1 MLKDNKIEF
10 LFYKIIKIKMNLE
23 RKSRQFK
30 SFLEDIHNKI
40 NLKYDHDLPR
50 VTQLYGEKKEIAKTS
65 LDILNKYKK
74 KFSDVRDTDIE
85 SMFAESNDSERF
97 GASSYKK
104 HMRPNM
110 IREFEN
116 SYKTLTSILN
126 IDVFFGLQQL
136 PVIQNNGF
144 IKYLG
149 EKKEKKV
156 EEVEEVKEEVKKER
170 IILPPVPKSNDA
182 WTDEPFVS
190 PFLYTIK
197 AYFPMTKETIYF

>member
-1 MLKDNKIEF
+1 
-10 LFYKIIKIKMNLE
+10 MNLE

-30 SFLEDIHNKI
+30 SFLEDTHNKI

-50 VTQLYGEKKEIAKTS
+50 VTQLYGEKREIAKTS

-74 KFSDVRDTDIE
+74 KFSDVRGTDIE
-85 SMFAESNDSERF
+85 SIFAEANDAERF

-116 SYKTLTSILN
+116 SYKTLTTILN

-144 IKYLG
+144 VKYLG

-156 EEVEEVKEEVKKER
+156 VEEEIKEEVKKER

-190 PFLYTIK
+190 PLLYTIK

>member
-1 MLKDNKIEF
+1 
-10 LFYKIIKIKMNLE
+10 MNLE

-30 SFLEDIHNKI
+30 SFLEDTHTKI
-40 NLKYDHDLPR
+40 NLKYDNTLPR
-50 VTQLYGEKKEIAKTS
+50 ITQLYGEKREIAKTS
-65 LDILNKYKK
+65 LAILNKYKK

-85 SMFAESNDSERF
+85 SMFAEANDAERF

-144 IKYLG
+144 VKYLG

-156 EEVEEVKEEVKKER
+156 EEEVKEEEVKKER
-170 IILPPVPKSNDA
+170 VRLPPVPKSNDA

-190 PFLYTIK
+190 PLLYSIK